1 MKRAVC
7 FVVLSFCL
15 VFLVFGVKDVFSQT
29 GSTSEQPGVQKI
41 LLIESYGK
49 GEGCGAALESG
60 FVPALEEMGYVDG
73 KNIKLENFHMD
84 TSSVYITDEAKAE
97 RARLAI
103 EEIKNFDPDVVVVFD
118 DLAFAKVALPLAKT
132 KYKFVYGGVNVS
144 PEFYNKTT
152 EFMISR
158 EKPGHNI
165 TGVTEESRSDKA
177 IQLLKTIVPEAKTMV
192 IISSKRGAFWTNIA
206 NETVEDINAH
216 PERYPLKLI
225 ASHLVDNF
233 EDFKKLVLEY
243 NNRPDVDVIYNYGIT
258 ELLEAPGATKVIK
271 SQDVVRWLVQNQKKP
286 ETTWLMDWVK
296 WGFLCGAGIDLPMSG
311 RQVAIKTIQILK
323 GENPGSI
330 PIDRPMDFYIAI
342 NIARAQQLGIEV
354 PFNILSSARIVY
366 STMSVYP
373 EYQYKK

>member
-1 MKRAVC
+1 MKRAIC

-15 VFLVFGVKDVFSQT
+15 VFGVKDVFSQAA
-29 GSTSEQPGVQKI
+29 VQKI

-103 EEIKNFDPDVVVVFD
+103 EEIKKLDPDVVIVFD
-118 DLAFAKVALPLAKT
+118 DLAFIKVALPLAKT

-158 EKPGHNI
+158 EKPGYNI
-165 TGVTEESRSDKA
+165 TGVTEESSSDKA
-177 IQLLKTIVPEAKTMV
+177 IQLLKTIVPKAKTMV
-192 IISSKRGAFWTNIA
+192 IISSKRGAFWITIA
-206 NETVEDINAH
+206 NETVEDIKAH

-243 NNRPDVDVIYNYGIT
+243 NNRPDVDVIYNYGVT

-311 RQVAIKTIQILK
+311 RQVAMKTIQILK

-330 PIDRPMDFYIAI
+330 PIDRPKDFYIAI

-354 PFNILSSARIVY
+354 PFDILSSARIIY

-373 EYQYKK
+373 EYQYKYKK